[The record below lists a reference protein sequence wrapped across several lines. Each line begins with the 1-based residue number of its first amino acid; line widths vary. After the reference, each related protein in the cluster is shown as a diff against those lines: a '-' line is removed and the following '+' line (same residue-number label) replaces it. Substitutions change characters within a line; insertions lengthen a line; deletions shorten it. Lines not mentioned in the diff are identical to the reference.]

1 MPIGAQFVS
10 FNKIDKIDKIDADV
24 CLSLLSFY
32 HGVLWQFTQPPA
44 AALPLQYNKTR
55 ARPEG
60 LNLIYFCLIYFS
72 AVNMRKVKN
81 REIS

>member
-1 MPIGAQFVS
+1 MPSGAQFVS

-44 AALPLQYNKTR
+44 AALPLQ
-55 ARPEG
+55 
-60 LNLIYFCLIYFS
+60 
-72 AVNMRKVKN
+72 
-81 REIS
+81 